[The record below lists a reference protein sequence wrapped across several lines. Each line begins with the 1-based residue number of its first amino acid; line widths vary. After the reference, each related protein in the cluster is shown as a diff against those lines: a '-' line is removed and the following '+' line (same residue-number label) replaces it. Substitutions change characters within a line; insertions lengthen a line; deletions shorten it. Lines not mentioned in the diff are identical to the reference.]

1 MGTLILAVT
10 TLFLYSLGTALQ
22 TLVFRGRIKQNH
34 SLTSLIGILALVS
47 HGTLIWTII
56 PEPSTLNFGFFPAS
70 LLISWF
76 VVLFLVILNN
86 FKPIQFLFLA
96 IYPLAAITVVFVL
109 AFHSP
114 PHYVSQ
120 HNWGMLA
127 HIALSITAY
136 SLFTLASVQA
146 LLVHMQN
153 RQLKR
158 NYNSMVVRNL
168 PPLQTM
174 ESLLFELLWAGV
186 IVLTLAIITGAVF
199 VHDLFA
205 QDLAHKSLFSI
216 MSWLV
221 FSGLLVGHYT
231 LGWRGLTASRWT
243 LAGCALLMLGYYGSK
258 FVLELIFHR
267 V

>member
-1 MGTLILAVT
+1 
-10 TLFLYSLGTALQ
+10 
-22 TLVFRGRIKQNH
+22 
-34 SLTSLIGILALVS
+34 
-47 HGTLIWTII
+47 
-56 PEPSTLNFGFFPAS
+56 
-70 LLISWF
+70 
-76 VVLFLVILNN
+76 
-86 FKPIQFLFLA
+86 
-96 IYPLAAITVVFVL
+96 
-109 AFHSP
+109 
-114 PHYVSQ
+114 
-120 HNWGMLA
+120 
-127 HIALSITAY
+127 
-136 SLFTLASVQA
+136 
-146 LLVHMQN
+146 
-153 RQLKR
+153 
-158 NYNSMVVRNL
+158 
-168 PPLQTM
+168 M